1 MISAERFAQ
10 ESGSYWR
17 AVFPKMEHFVRF
29 SNGVASRYA
38 PAAVFQSDPN
48 RHIVISEAAY
58 VRWLWHLRGEADDV
72 DRSFEVASKRLAVV
86 WDQGDFAPGLE
97 DVEREDVDAIFQNM
111 VALRGWSGLAG
122 IVGEPRLPG
131 CGVISGGSPD
141 FFGSL
146 AGEKRTVQ
154 MVGEFKTVKR
164 SFRSVDYRQLV
175 VYLVLQWAATKE
187 LLDVLWLVNP
197 LQGTLVPIDV
207 DSFFW
212 LTRSQSADEAVAEL
226 ASEWASPGVSN

>member
-86 WDQGDFAPGLE
+86 WDQGDFTR
-97 DVEREDVDAIFQNM
+97 DWKTWSERT
-111 VALRGWSGLAG
+111 S
-122 IVGEPRLPG
+122 
-131 CGVISGGSPD
+131 
-141 FFGSL
+141 
-146 AGEKRTVQ
+146 T
-154 MVGEFKTVKR
+154 R
-164 SFRSVDYRQLV
+164 SFRTWLRCGGGRGSQ
-175 VYLVLQWAATKE
+175 A
-187 LLDVLWLVNP
+187 LWESR
-197 LQGTLVPIDV
+197 G
-207 DSFFW
+207 
-212 LTRSQSADEAVAEL
+212 SQAVA
-226 ASEWASPGVSN
+226 